1 VSEDRRVDAGGRNS
15 DPDPIRSY
23 VGRDT
28 LTLVEPR
35 PFGRYTIIARLGRG
49 GTGDVFL
56 ALSSGPSG
64 FQKLVVLKI
73 LHEQFEEDPDAV
85 RMFLDEARIAARLH
99 HPNVIQT
106 FEVDEAEGRHFIAM
120 EYAAGM
126 GMDQI
131 LTACRLRGRLLPVAF
146 CARVAA
152 EILAGLAY
160 AHGKAD
166 FDGTPLH
173 IVHRDVSPA
182 NVIVGWDGTVKV
194 VDFGIAKAKIHEH
207 ESDMYVVRGRFAY
220 MAPEQARGQA
230 VDHRADVWSAG
241 VVLWEMLTGARLF
254 RQQGGA
260 TTWKALSE
268 APIPAVTELRPEVPQ
283 LLSDIVAMALQRS
296 PAERYPSAASM
307 RHDLEG
313 WLAAEGG
320 GMNRDDVAATLGDYF
335 EGERERQHLLLG
347 ESVGG
352 LPLTSTGTG
361 SFAVPPQPALD
372 DLGPPSEEAPVM
384 PRARMPLPLIGVA
397 LLAVF
402 AVLAL
407 FLARPHS
414 APPREPAAVE
424 AR

>member
-1 VSEDRRVDAGGRNS
+1 VDTGGRIS

-28 LTLVEPR
+28 LTLVEPC
-35 PFGRYTIIARLGRG
+35 PFGRYTLIAGLGRG

-64 FQKLVVLKI
+64 FQKLIVLKI
-73 LHEQFEEDPDAV
+73 LHQQFEEDPDAV
-85 RMFLDEARIAARLH
+85 RMFLDEAKIAARLH

-106 FEVDEAEGRHFIAM
+106 FEVDEAESRHYIAM

-126 GMDQI
+126 GMDRI

-152 EILAGLAY
+152 EVLAGLSY

-194 VDFGIAKAKIHEH
+194 VDFGIAKAKIHDD
-207 ESDMYVVRGRFAY
+207 ESDAGIVRGRFAY
-220 MAPEQARGQA
+220 MAPEQAQGSS
-230 VDHRADVWSAG
+230 VDHRADVWSVG

-254 RQQGGA
+254 RQQNGA
-260 TTWKALSE
+260 STLEALQE
-268 APIPAVTELRPEVPQ
+268 DPIPAVGELRAEVPQ
-283 LLSDIVAMALQRS
+283 LLSDIVAMALQRH

-307 RHDLEG
+307 RHDLEA
-313 WLAAEGG
+313 WLTAEGG
-320 GMNRDDVAATLGDYF
+320 SMNRDDVAATLGDYF

-352 LPLTSTGTG
+352 LPLTATGTG
-361 SFAVPPQPALD
+361 SFAVPPHPALD
-372 DLGPPSEEAPVM
+372 DASPPSEEAPIM
-384 PRARMPLPLIGVA
+384 PRARMPLPLIGLA

-407 FLARPHS
+407 FLARPRE
-414 APPREPAAVE
+414 APPPAPSTIE
-424 AR
+424 AQ